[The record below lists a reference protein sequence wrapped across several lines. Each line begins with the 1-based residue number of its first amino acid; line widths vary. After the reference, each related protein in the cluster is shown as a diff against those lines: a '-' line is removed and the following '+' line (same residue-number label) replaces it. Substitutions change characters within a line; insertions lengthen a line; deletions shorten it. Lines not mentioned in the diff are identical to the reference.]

1 MGLRVGFVET
11 LEQVVDPVI
20 AHLTSNIDRIDLF
33 ETEHIV
39 VPNAGV
45 RAWLLQQLAH
55 KMGSTGGL
63 TNGAV
68 GNLNIGFVGL
78 LDRFVMPD
86 RSREDPWDVD
96 RLTFAVLQA
105 MTQLAGEAEVVANV
119 MRLGGG
125 LKAARVLAD
134 RFDRYHAR
142 RPHMIRCWEAGRA
155 ELSPFIGEEHVLTED
170 GLTEAMLVVPALTVA
185 DQWQFTLWREVRTLI
200 GVPSPPARSADAL
213 KNLRENPAGFDIPE
227 RLAVVGLQSVSA
239 RHLEVL
245 RALGSVCEVMVLMVH
260 PSPELADHW
269 THRFSGHPV
278 APGIAVA
285 RPVFTA
291 VPDTYDP
298 LVYSWLRGSMD
309 LQNVLRVNDLAPAV
323 HGPARDNDGDHLL
336 AHVQRAVARPSAIE
350 SHEIAK
356 DDQSFLIHRA
366 HNLARQVEVLH
377 DALLHAFDQLPDLQP
392 HEVVVVSP
400 VIDKVAPLLQATF
413 QREVTTKSGK
423 TFRLPIVV
431 ADRGLRE
438 VDEGSRLLADL
449 MVLLRSRFGISD
461 VMAVITSPLV
471 LRRFGLGPDDVDTW
485 SRYIDRA
492 RVRWGIDDHHRAD
505 AWKVN
510 LGDEGMAHTWALAIR
525 RSLLGAVLPD
535 AVTPSIELGGVVPLI
550 DVEPNEIRAITT
562 LAEIMQ
568 ILSDMQRAINGQRPV
583 GEWCAI
589 IESTLSALADDAS
602 GELDEALRAVAA
614 FGRNSSLSVAD
625 GRLDVA
631 APVEFAHLSALITEQ
646 VTSAPGR
653 QPLRTGAITATS
665 MIPLRSVPF
674 RVVCVVGFD
683 DGALSAGDSEGD
695 DLESRQSL
703 IGDSDPRLDQR
714 RMLLDAITAASDR
727 VIVTCVGR
735 NVKNN
740 EMTQLVTP
748 LAELVDMCRTLGV
761 GKNLQSA
768 EFKDLS
774 AIEVVHPRHFNSPA
788 NFIKG
793 QIIEGLVWSHS
804 TTSLTAARV
813 RGQDPSPARAAPMV
827 VEPLQVVPLES
838 LEQLMQDP
846 LRLFLRGTLAIN
858 TWRENREDEPA
869 IIPLSISKSE
879 SKRLAASLFDALG
892 RGESLESWEAAA
904 VAGGEV
910 PPGVY
915 RHNQLAAI
923 TGFVQSLR
931 SALGTWSSVAVE
943 DVDVSLPLAGGRVL
957 RGRIPGVHTRDDG
970 SAFVMRVGFDSRFV
984 DLRSVLPLHMV
995 VLAAAGRSVTDG
1007 PCITRHDKEDSKAS
1021 TRNIR
1026 PVSLLDQADCLDRLA
1041 TLADLS
1047 ETARSMP
1054 CPSFD
1059 GAGVEAAID
1068 RVVAEATFQKRVN
1081 DRYFRASDEALVY
1094 GYAPQFDEVFPTDS
1108 AVIDFWSRLAA
1119 TLLPA
1124 ADSKR
1129 YEPSGWRKYEFS

>member
-20 AHLTSNIDRIDLF
+20 SHLTSNVDRIDLF
-33 ETEHIV
+33 ATDHIV

-55 KMGSTGGL
+55 KMGATDGL

-105 MTQLAGEAEVVANV
+105 ISNLSGETDLAANIS
-119 MRLGGG
+119 RLGGG

-155 ELSPFIGEEHVLTED
+155 ELSPFIGEEQVLTDD
-170 GLTEAMLVVPALTVA
+170 GLTEAMLVVPPLAVA
-185 DQWQFTLWREVRTLI
+185 DQWQFTLWREVRRLI
-200 GVPSPPARSADAL
+200 GMPSPPARSADAL
-213 KNLRENPAGFDIPE
+213 TRLRENPGAFDIPE
-227 RLAVVGLQSVSA
+227 RLAIVGLQSISA
-239 RHLEVL
+239 RHMEVV
-245 RALGSVCEVMVLMVH
+245 RALGSVSDVTVLMVH
-260 PSPELADHW
+260 PSPELAGHW
-269 THRFSGHPV
+269 TDKFSGHPI

-285 RPVFTA
+285 RPAYTD
-291 VPDTYDP
+291 VPDVFDP
-298 LVYSWLRGSMD
+298 LVHSWLRGSMD
-309 LQNVLRVNDLAPAV
+309 LQKVLRVNDLAPAL
-323 HGPARDNDGDHLL
+323 HGPARVISGDRLL
-336 AHVQRAVARPSAIE
+336 SHVQRAVAQPSRIE
-350 SHEIAK
+350 PHEIANG
-356 DDQSFLIHRA
+356 DQSFLIHRA

-392 HEVVVVSP
+392 HEVVIVSP

-413 QREVTTKSGK
+413 QRTVTTKSGEK
-423 TFRLPIVV
+423 FHLPVVV

-449 MVLLRSRFGISD
+449 MALLRSRFGIAD
-461 VMAVITSPLV
+461 LMPVITSPLV
-471 LRRFGLGPDDVDTW
+471 LSRFGLGADDVDTW
-485 SRYIDRA
+485 ARYIDRA
-492 RVRWGIDDHHRAD
+492 RVRWGIDDHHRTST
-505 AWKVN
+505 WKVD
-510 LGDEGMAHTWALAIR
+510 LGEEGMAHTWALAIR

-535 AVTPSIELGGVVPLI
+535 AATASIELGGVVPLI
-550 DVEPNEIRAITT
+550 DVEPNEIRSITT

-568 ILSDMQRAINGQRPV
+568 ILAGAQQSTNGERPV

-589 IESTLSALADDAS
+589 IESTLAALADDAS
-602 GELDEALRAVAA
+602 GELDEALRTVSM
-614 FGRNSSLSVAD
+614 FGRNSSLPVEE
-625 GRLDVA
+625 GRLEVV

-674 RVVCVVGFD
+674 RVVCIVGFD
-683 DGALSAGDSEGD
+683 DGSMSAGDAEGD

-703 IGDSDPRLDQR
+703 IGDSDARLDQR
-714 RMLLDAITAASDR
+714 RVLLDAVTAAADR

-735 NVKNN
+735 SVKNN
-740 EMTQLVTP
+740 VMTQLVTP

-761 GKNLQSA
+761 GQNLQSP

-793 QIIEGLVWSHS
+793 QVVDGLVWSHS
-804 TTSLTAARV
+804 PTSMTAARPRNV
-813 RGQDPSPARAAPMV
+813 DTSTTPGTPMS

-838 LEQLMQDP
+838 LEQLVQDP
-846 LRLFLRGTLAIN
+846 LRLFLRGTLGIN

-869 IIPLSISKSE
+869 VIPLSISKSE

-892 RGESLESWEAAA
+892 RGESLDSWEAAA
-904 VAGGEV
+904 VAGGDV
-910 PPGVY
+910 PPGIY
-915 RHNQLAAI
+915 RRNQLDAI

-931 SALGTWSSVAVE
+931 SAIAGWPSVAVE
-943 DVDVSLPLAGGRVL
+943 DVDVSLPLGGGRVL

-970 SAFVMRVGFDSRFV
+970 SAFVMRIGFDSRFV

-995 VLAAAGRSVTDG
+995 VLAAAGRQVSDG
-1007 PCITRHDKEDSKAS
+1007 PCITRHEKDDAKAS

-1026 PVSLLDQADCLDRLA
+1026 PASALEQVDCLDRLV
-1041 TLADLS
+1041 TLVDLV
-1047 ETARSMP
+1047 EAARSMP

-1059 GAGVEAAID
+1059 GAGVEAAVD
-1068 RVVAEATFQKRVN
+1068 RVAAEVTFQKRVN
-1081 DRYFRASDEALVY
+1081 DKFFKSSDEALIY
-1094 GYAPQFDEVFPTDS
+1094 GYAPLFDDVFPTDS
-1108 AVIDFWSRLAA
+1108 AVIDFWSRLAG
-1119 TLLPA
+1119 TLMPA
-1124 ADSKR
+1124 ADSR
-1129 YEPSGWRKYEFS
+1129 RNEPPGWRKYEFS